1 MNQIKDYFTAQ
12 HVQVIVEDAKCEFFI
27 PFDFAII
34 LNVGDVLFPYE
45 SGLSAK
51 WVISSENIEVTD
63 ERCVIVKEKF
73 FTRNTIM
80 IFTIL
85 A

>member
-1 MNQIKDYFTAQ
+1 MKQYFTAE
-12 HVQVIVEDAKCEFFI
+12 HVQVIVEDTDCEFFI
-27 PFDFAII
+27 PFDFAIL

-51 WVISSENIEVTD
+51 WVMSSENIEVTED
-63 ERCVIVKEKF
+63 GCVIVKEKF

-80 IFTIL
+80 IFTTL
-85 A
+85 S